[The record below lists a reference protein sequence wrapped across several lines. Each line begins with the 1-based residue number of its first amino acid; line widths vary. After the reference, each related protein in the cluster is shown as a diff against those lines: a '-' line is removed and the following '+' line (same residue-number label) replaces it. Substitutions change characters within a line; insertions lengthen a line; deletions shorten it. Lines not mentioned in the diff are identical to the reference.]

1 MAWAWILEGILIV
14 CKVTSN
20 QSVVRLLVSPVGKE
34 NIYRGIIVC
43 EPESNVYIL
52 LWVDH
57 HDEAYAWAK
66 RKKCS
71 INKLTGSVQIFDV
84 QEVIEEH
91 STIDEPALFAGIS
104 DDVFEKIGLP
114 EEQLPMIKAIK
125 TLEGLRSMKAAI
137 PEDAFEGLEWL
148 GNGFTVVEVLSTF
161 IQKLSMLMLRIM
173 TLQPRFR
180 QMQVRKVL

>member
-34 NIYRGIIVC
+34 NIHRGIIVR

-84 QEVIEEH
+84 
-91 STIDEPALFAGIS
+91 
-104 DDVFEKIGLP
+104 
-114 EEQLPMIKAIK
+114 
-125 TLEGLRSMKAAI
+125 
-137 PEDAFEGLEWL
+137 
-148 GNGFTVVEVLSTF
+148 
-161 IQKLSMLMLRIM
+161 
-173 TLQPRFR
+173 
-180 QMQVRKVL
+180 

>member
-34 NIYRGIIVC
+34 NIHRGIIVR

-104 DDVFEKIGLP
+104 DNVFEKIGLP

-148 GNGFTVVEVLSTF
+148 GNGFTVDEVLST
-161 IQKLSMLMLRIM
+161 LYPETEHVDVTVSYTHL
-173 TLQPRFR
+173 TLPTN
-180 QMQVRKVL
+180 